1 MSSLNSC
8 RPFKLV
14 NCTWQMCEA
23 WLIICETI
31 CAPFSGDWEGGAEGS
46 DAQGWRQQWICV
58 RGGSSIKHRKTHAF
72 HSCSLFQIISVP
84 LPLMILPP
92 SSTWFYTPSPPHPSS
107 FPLPPPGQLVRW
119 FCLICCQDSAGGDGA
134 AVPGLDHHWNT
145 LSLTDNNNLRIHC
158 PSVIVFLS
166 SW

>member
-31 CAPFSGDWEGGAEGS
+31 CALSFSGDWEGGAEGS

-58 RGGSSIKHRKTHAF
+58 WGESSIKHRKTHAF
-72 HSCSLFQIISVP
+72 HSFFKLSVFLFSWFYP
-84 LPLMILPP
+84 LLPPGFICHHLLILPP
-92 SSTWFYTPSPPHPSS
+92 FHSPLQASWSDGFVSSVVRTRQEVTELLSQVWTTTETHFLWLIIIISGYTAR
-107 FPLPPPGQLVRW
+107 V
-119 FCLICCQDSAGGDGA
+119 
-134 AVPGLDHHWNT
+134 
-145 LSLTDNNNLRIHC
+145 
-158 PSVIVFLS
+158 
-166 SW
+166 